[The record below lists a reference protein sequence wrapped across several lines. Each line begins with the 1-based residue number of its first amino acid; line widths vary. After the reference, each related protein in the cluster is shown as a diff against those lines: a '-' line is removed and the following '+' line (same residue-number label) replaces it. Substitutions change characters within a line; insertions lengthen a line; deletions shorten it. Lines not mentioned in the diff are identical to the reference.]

1 MKIRVCAL
9 LLQILL
15 NSCSQQLKIKGSCT
29 KENILAECQKK
40 FKRTMKSEK
49 IVISE
54 DDIFFT
60 VSFISLDTNQYK
72 LGGSGY
78 LLISKSDCKVAIAQ
92 FYQ

>member
-1 MKIRVCAL
+1 MKIRVCTL
-9 LLQILL
+9 LLPILL
-15 NSCSQQLKIKGSCT
+15 NSCSQQLKIKGPCT

-60 VSFISLDTNQYK
+60 VSFILLDTNQYR
-72 LGGSGY
+72 LGGGGY